1 MIGNIGSSIL
11 SATNA
16 TLSSVENSAKH
27 VGNAFTVGTGAIKNS
42 LSGQHTAVKAA
53 AYTALAVT
61 LIILPVVGFGMALY
75 FMSRANAKTETAPII
90 NPPNNPAEP
99 AKGSRPEPGVTYTHL
114 VQGEVPDTVVS
125 DIVQG
130 RPVDD
135 SSSPS
140 EKPAA
145 HKADSL
151 LQHPHKVGDKI
162 KGIINQIFHR

>member
-1 MIGNIGSSIL
+1 MIGNIGSSIV

-27 VGNAFTVGTGAIKNS
+27 VGNAFTVGTGTIKNS

-75 FMSRANAKTETAPII
+75 FMSRANAKTETAPTIT
-90 NPPNNPAEP
+90 PQSEHAEP
-99 AKGSRPEPGVTYTHL
+99 AKGSRPEPGTIYTHL
-114 VQGEVPDTVVS
+114 VQGEAPDAVVS

-135 SSSPS
+135 SSSTQ
-140 EKPAA
+140 KPAA

-151 LQHPHKVGDKI
+151 LQHAHRVSDGIKERVDKLF
-162 KGIINQIFHR
+162 NR